1 MFKHILVPTD
11 GSAASQRA
19 LPAAIRFAK
28 SMGARVT
35 AYYAVAPG
43 SSGVLGDGYQFPKD
57 ESTAEWR
64 RQAREIGA
72 RHVGIAEKL
81 ARDAGV
87 QFGSVLG
94 VTSAPSKGIVR
105 AAAKHKCDAIF
116 MATQGRRGVS
126 RLLHGSVA
134 GQVVTQARIPVMVYR

>member
-28 SMGARVT
+28 SMGARIT
-35 AYYAVAPG
+35 AYYAVAAG

-57 ESTAEWR
+57 ESAAEWR

-81 ARDAGV
+81 AKAAGV
-87 QFGSVLG
+87 KFDSVVG
-94 VTSAPSKGIVR
+94 VTSTPSNGIVR
-105 AAAKHKCDAIF
+105 TARKRKCDAIF
-116 MATQGRRGVS
+116 MATQGRRGLS
-126 RLLHGSVA
+126 RLVHGSVA
-134 GQVVTQARIPVMVYR
+134 GQVITQATIPVMVYR